1 MHQHPCQSPCLFF
14 PIINGWHE
22 EEFGSH
28 FVKNFSGRQHPF
40 RKTKVP
46 VHACW
51 SPEKHQNAT
60 YFRKMAANFVCNIC
74 GKQFMSE
81 NALYDHNKGVHN
93 EVESPCTQC
102 DKAFRSKVKLAY
114 HIRSTHAERE
124 SFHCDMRSEENLCIF
139 FSTTMSNLRAHK
151 KRVHEKTKDVN
162 HPTLACGLCDYKT
175 TVKFNLERHS
185 DKCKKSVQANPID
198 LSCKVCHK
206 KYSTKKILN
215 KHAKLHDKQVHCC
228 FLRCLQKKLL

>member
-1 MHQHPCQSPCLFF
+1 M
-14 PIINGWHE
+14 
-22 EEFGSH
+22 
-28 FVKNFSGRQHPF
+28 
-40 RKTKVP
+40 P

-51 SPEKHQNAT
+51 SPEKHQDAT

-102 DKAFRSKVKLAY
+102 DKTFRSKVKLAY

-124 SFHCDMRSEENLCIF
+124 SFHCDMRSGENPCIY

-185 DKCKKSVQANPID
+185 DKCKKSVQATRSIRQRK
-198 LSCKVCHK
+198 S
-206 KYSTKKILN
+206 
-215 KHAKLHDKQVHCC
+215 
-228 FLRCLQKKLL
+228 